1 MRITHRAVT
10 QTALLGLNSNLSSVA
25 KLQQQLT
32 SGKLISSPSD
42 SPTGTNKALQIRQDQ
57 SAVQQFAN
65 NISDGQSWL
74 DATDTALTTV
84 IGQVQRVRALTV
96 QAANTGS
103 MSPAS
108 REAISVEVAAIRES
122 LLGLANWS
130 INGRALFGG
139 VTMSSTAYDAETGAY
154 LGAPPTPDGEVVG
167 IMRRV
172 TNADTIRIDVT
183 GPEAFGTPGPA
194 DLFAVVADV
203 ADHVRNSPGAL
214 ADDLGALDVALDR
227 LLSATSS
234 IGARSARMQ
243 TAAQVNTDTQLT
255 LASQLMDVEDI
266 DLAKTI
272 MELNQTEVGYKA
284 ALQATARII
293 QATLVDFL
301 R

>member
-57 SAVQQFAN
+57 SAVEQFAK

-74 DATDTALTTV
+74 DSTDTALTTV

-96 QAANTGS
+96 QAINTGS
-103 MSPAS
+103 AS
-108 REAISVEVAAIRES
+108 TSSQKAIAVEVAALRES
-122 LLGLANWS
+122 LLGVANSS
-130 INGRALFGG
+130 INDRALFGG
-139 VTMSSTAYDAETGAY
+139 VTQGSTAYDTDGTY
-154 LGAPPTPDGEVVG
+154 VGAPPVGEG
-167 IMRRV
+167 ITRRV
-172 TNADTIRIDVT
+172 SNADRIRIDVT
-183 GPEAFGTPGPA
+183 GPEAFGTPGPD
-194 DLFAVVADV
+194 DLFALVGRIAADV
-203 ADHVRNSPGAL
+203 EGNPGAL
-214 ADDLGALDVALDR
+214 SDDLAQLDVAIDR
-227 LLSATSS
+227 LLGAAAS
-234 IGARSARMQ
+234 IGARSARME
-243 TAAQVNTDTQLT
+243 AAGQVNTDLQLT
-255 LASQLMDVEDI
+255 LASQLVDVEDI

-284 ALQATARII
+284 ALQATAQVI
-293 QATLVDFL
+293 QPTLVDFL